1 MKRLLVP
8 VFAGC
13 IGVAAHA
20 QSMVTLY
27 GLIDNGVS
35 YVNDQRTASGTGK
48 SNFFAS
54 TGNIVGDRF
63 GVTGN
68 EDLGGGLQALFKLE
82 NGFTGTT
89 GGLQQGGR
97 LFGRQAFVGLSA
109 PYATVTLG
117 RQYDSVVDY
126 LAARSLAQSFVGGL
140 EFMHPMDND
149 NFGDFFRLDNTVKF
163 ASADFSG
170 LKFGGLYAFS
180 NTAGAFTEN
189 RAFSTGATYSRGPIT
204 LSAAYMRIDN
214 GGNGSAGALDGSSTS
229 GDATFHAARQQVWGV
244 GGAYVIGGATLGL
257 VWSHSAYNNAT
268 AVYRGSTLS
277 PVSTGKPT
285 DLTFNNYEANIRYLI
300 TPAWTVAGSYT
311 FTDSNYSN
319 AAVSA
324 KPRWDQF
331 NLMTTYALSK
341 RTDVYL
347 MAEYQHVTGASGTIF
362 SGAFIGGSGGP
373 SYTNKQFLTSAGL
386 RVRF

>member
-1 MKRLLVP
+1 M
-8 VFAGC
+8 
-13 IGVAAHA
+13 
-20 QSMVTLY
+20 
-27 GLIDNGVS
+27 
-35 YVNDQRTASGTGK
+35 
-48 SNFFAS
+48 
-54 TGNIVGDRF
+54 
-63 GVTGN
+63 TGN

-189 RAFSTGATYSRGPIT
+189 RA
-204 LSAAYMRIDN
+204 L
-214 GGNGSAGALDGSSTS
+214 
-229 GDATFHAARQQVWGV
+229 
-244 GGAYVIGGATLGL
+244 
-257 VWSHSAYNNAT
+257 
-268 AVYRGSTLS
+268 
-277 PVSTGKPT
+277 
-285 DLTFNNYEANIRYLI
+285 
-300 TPAWTVAGSYT
+300 
-311 FTDSNYSN
+311 
-319 AAVSA
+319 
-324 KPRWDQF
+324 
-331 NLMTTYALSK
+331 
-341 RTDVYL
+341 
-347 MAEYQHVTGASGTIF
+347 
-362 SGAFIGGSGGP
+362 
-373 SYTNKQFLTSAGL
+373 
-386 RVRF
+386 